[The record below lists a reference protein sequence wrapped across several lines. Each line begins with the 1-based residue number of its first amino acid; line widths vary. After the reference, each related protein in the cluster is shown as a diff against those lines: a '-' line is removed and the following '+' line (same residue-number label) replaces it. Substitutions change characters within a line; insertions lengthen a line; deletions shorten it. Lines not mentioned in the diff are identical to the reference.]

1 MNHNRVNCNRKHEYW
16 TMSIVEGVI
25 YVHATHTIIED
36 PMPLAWS
43 ASKPL
48 MMMLQEA
55 GLRAGRGTR
64 NAEELGPIGSRRE
77 RGLGR
82 RRSVR
87 TRLLL
92 LADVDGS
99 LSSRVGYRKK

>member
-48 MMMLQEA
+48 MMMLQ
-55 GLRAGRGTR
+55 
-64 NAEELGPIGSRRE
+64 
-77 RGLGR
+77 
-82 RRSVR
+82 
-87 TRLLL
+87 
-92 LADVDGS
+92 
-99 LSSRVGYRKK
+99 